1 MSYTSTPPAEIVESD
16 YHSLLKLPRN
26 TAPASQY
33 TPGFLDGKYHEEL
46 SDKLD
51 CHYSMPS
58 RGVPCEPEAMH
69 LWLKR
74 LGITVTEY
82 LQATQLRSLADFCTL
97 NPAWSLRAW
106 LGTILEMR
114 HERSGA
120 Q

>member
-1 MSYTSTPPAEIVESD
+1 MNPHAEIVES
-16 YHSLLKLPRN
+16 SNNPPLKLPRN
-26 TAPASQY
+26 TGSAIQPA
-33 TPGFLDGKYHEEL
+33 PGFLDGKYHDEL
-46 SDKLD
+46 SDKLG

-106 LGTILEMR
+106 LGTVLEMK
-114 HERSGA
+114 HERST